1 MVAKSL
7 RDIRKGKAHT
17 NHHCCGMSLKEH
29 GLGYAD
35 LDGLMQKPQPL
46 EFILGL
52 SFCCEIYRHSLYC
65 LLFSY
70 TFHLYTFIYVLN
82 KYV

>member
-7 RDIRKGKAHT
+7 RDISKGKAHT

-52 SFCCEIYRHSLYC
+52 CFCREIHINFINSIVSTFCFFLI
-65 LLFSY
+65 LLIPRPVF
-70 TFHLYTFIYVLN
+70 F
-82 KYV
+82 